1 MNNGINGINGII
13 QNNDVIHKTPLLKS
27 QNCKIVKLHSHEQKK
42 VKMKL
47 LSCYH
52 LQSLT
57 NRSRLML
64 KPALLSCI
72 EAEEVFF
79 RRQFIKHVLKCSDE
93 DEDCCSSVKNKSFFL
108 I

>member
-1 MNNGINGINGII
+1 
-13 QNNDVIHKTPLLKS
+13 
-27 QNCKIVKLHSHEQKK
+27 
-42 VKMKL
+42 MKL

-79 RRQFIKHVLKCSDE
+79 RRQFIKHALKCSDE
-93 DEDCCSSVKNKSFFL
+93 DANVALWLAELYGNMIVD
-108 I
+108 